1 MGSVDALLNNARK
14 LLETATDSVECGL
27 GGGDWM
33 VFYGPE
39 GGLQMIAGNDQELA
53 SLEWSR
59 GATAAWQVSRSGG
72 RVRVEGHSGDERCLL
87 ESRAKDGIARCLL
100 NDWRMYEVQA
110 A

>member
-1 MGSVDALLNNARK
+1 MGFVDALLNNARK
-14 LLETATDSVECGL
+14 LLETAMEAVESGL
-27 GGGDWM
+27 GGGDWT

-39 GGLQMIAGNDQELA
+39 GGLQMIAGSETGLA

-72 RVRVEGHSGDERCLL
+72 RVRVEGQSGHERCLL
-87 ESRAKDGIARCLL
+87 ETKANDGVARRLL
-100 NDWRMYEVQA
+100 NDWRMYEVRA